1 MKRLGMV
8 FVLFVAFMCLSVGMA
23 FAQSSIPNLEGKWKA
38 KSYGHHHEKQG
49 FFYTN
54 AESNG
59 PWVVKEQQGRYFF
72 GQRTYIREQISN
84 KKVTEGFS
92 GVISRDGKRVY
103 LVDHDEDFLI
113 GDILS
118 NDLIELVIID
128 EPETGVKDHDSKIGL
143 IEIERVK

>member
-1 MKRLGMV
+1 VV
-8 FVLFVAFMCLSVGMA
+8 FVLFTAFVCLSVGMA
-23 FAQSSIPNLEGKWKA
+23 FAQSSIPDLEGKWKS

-49 FFYTN
+49 FYTN

-59 PWVVKEQQGRYFF
+59 LWVVKEQQGRYFF
-72 GQRTYIREQISN
+72 GQCTYVRKQISN

-118 NDLIELVIID
+118 NDSIELVIIN
-128 EPETGVKDHDSKIGL
+128 EPETGVKDHDSAIGL